1 MTFVY
6 RPNSLVS
13 ADGTV
18 IALIHI
24 ESISQ
29 VSKEE
34 DAVIDKLKDDLTF
47 IVTTVS
53 GCKHSISVNRLVKAY
68 RGTTAFDSDM
78 HNTYMS
84 ILDRWIHL
92 LGT

>member
-1 MTFVY
+1 MANAF
-6 RPNSLVS
+6 RPNALI
-13 ADGTV
+13 ANDGTIV
-18 IALIHI
+18 ALVHI

-34 DAVIDKLKDDLTF
+34 DATVDKLRDDLTF

-53 GCKHSISVNRLVKAY
+53 GFKHTISIKRLIKAH
-68 RGTTAFDSDM
+68 RADCVFDNDM
-78 HNTYMS
+78 HETYLS

-92 LGT
+92 LGA